1 MKVHIRAEGFELTA
15 ELEKY
20 ASSKIAQLA
29 RRVPRNLRP
38 LAGCEAVFVRGRA
51 QKSNTCSL
59 TLTLGDSELHSRETT
74 QHMYAALDIA
84 AVHVE
89 QELKEYMAKQRRH
102 PLRAHLR
109 RHFGAG

>member
-1 MKVHIRAEGFELTA
+1 MKVHIKAEGFELTA

-38 LAGCEAVFVRGRA
+38 LASCEAVFVRGRA

-59 TLTLGDSELHSRETT
+59 TLALAGSELHARETT

-89 QELKEYMAKQRRH
+89 QELKEYLSKQRRH
-102 PLRAHLR
+102 PVRTHLR
-109 RHFGAG
+109 RRFGSG